1 MAGGVFEDSSS
12 LRILKGP
19 FMTMLNEEKRAA
31 SDFAACELFDL
42 IAGTSPGGG
51 L

>member
-1 MAGGVFEDSSS
+1 
-12 LRILKGP
+12 
-19 FMTMLNEEKRAA
+19 MTMLNEEKRAA
-31 SDFAACELFDL
+31 SGLAAMKACKLFDL